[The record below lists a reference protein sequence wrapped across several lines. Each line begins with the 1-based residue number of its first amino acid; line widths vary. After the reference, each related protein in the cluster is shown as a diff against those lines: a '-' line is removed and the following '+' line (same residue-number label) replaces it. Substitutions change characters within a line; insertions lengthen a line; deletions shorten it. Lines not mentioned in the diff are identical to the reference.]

1 MDAETRRVMKEALAR
16 MGTWTERDTAELEAS
31 LKLGGRFLARML
43 LGLPERSV
51 EGAPR
56 QEGS

>member
-31 LKLGGRFLARML
+31 LKLGGTV
-43 LGLPERSV
+43 LGTDV
-51 EGAPR
+51 TGTA
-56 QEGS
+56 